1 MTSNEKLNG
10 VVLIDCAKANAS
22 QGLSEAAQQCGY
34 GQNTDE
40 FLEALTQ
47 ACKNA
52 GIHFTSL
59 DDLVEAQSLHL
70 KPGVEIAPDTQS
82 QL

>member
-1 MTSNEKLNG
+1 MAPNEKLNG
-10 VVLIDCAKANAS
+10 VILIDCAKANAS
-22 QGLSEAAQQCGY
+22 QGLSEAAYQCGY

-52 GIHFTSL
+52 GIYFKSL
-59 DDLVEAQSLHL
+59 EDLVEAQSLHQ
-70 KPGVEIAPDTQS
+70 KPGVEIAPDTPS
-82 QL
+82 